1 VRKVSFA
8 LFGSLATLATMA
20 ILATLATLATLG
32 TCAQT
37 PPKESP
43 LLTKSD
49 MIIIDFPILAQKK
62 AKLGS
67 GDAHIRVAYQALLKT
82 ANRLLSYGPVSVMMK
97 TATPPSGTKH
107 DYMSIAPYFW
117 PDPNKPGGLPYINRD
132 GEVNPE
138 VHDYPD
144 KENMPKLCENVY
156 LLGLAYYYSGNEKYA
171 AKVAQ
176 LLRVWFLDTATR
188 MNPNLNFGQ
197 AVKGVTNGR
206 SYGLIDTRHFVMA
219 IDAIKLLRGSPNW
232 TPSDDSGMKQWFA
245 DFLNWMQTNPLG
257 VAEMNA
263 TNNHGVWYD
272 AQRLAM
278 AIYLDSTDLA
288 NRIVQK
294 SLQRLDDQMDDQGNF
309 PKEMARTTSLHYT
322 VFCLNAFVVVA
333 QLSEETAVNLWKA
346 QTPSGKSLQMALDAL
361 LPYLSTQKAWTGQQI
376 TQFNEQDAVPY
387 LLRSADHLNC
397 PNCMRVL
404 DSTANE
410 DNLMLCTLL

>member
-1 VRKVSFA
+1 MKYALILFYCWWVAVQAVAQHTGQAVS
-8 LFGSLATLATMA
+8 
-20 ILATLATLATLG
+20 
-32 TCAQT
+32 
-37 PPKESP
+37 PRESP

-49 MIIIDFPILAQKK
+49 MIKIDFRILARKREQ
-62 AKLGS
+62 LRS
-67 GDAHIRVAYQALLKT
+67 GDATLKPAYNALLAT
-82 ANRLLSYGPVSVMMK
+82 ADRLLSYGPVSVMMK
-97 TATPPSGTKH
+97 TATPPSGTRH
-107 DYMSIAPYFW
+107 DYMSLAPYFW
-117 PDPNKPGGLPYINRD
+117 PDPNKPGGLPYVNRD

-156 LLGLAYYYSGNEKYA
+156 LLGLAYYYSGKEQYA
-171 AKVAQ
+171 AKVER

-197 AVKGVTNGR
+197 AVKGVTTGR

-219 IDAIKLLRGSPNW
+219 IDAIRLIHGSTSW
-232 TPSDDSGMKQWFA
+232 TPADNTVMKQWFA

-278 AIYLDSTDLA
+278 ALYLDSTDLA

-294 SLQRLDDQMDDQGNF
+294 SLERLDEQMDDKGSF
-309 PKEMARTTSLHYT
+309 PREMARTTSLHYT

-333 QLSEETAVNLWKA
+333 QLSEETSVNLWKVH
-346 QTPSGKSLQMALDAL
+346 TRSGKSLQIALDAL
-361 LPYLSTQKAWTGQQI
+361 LPYLSKQKTWTGQQI

-397 PNCMRVL
+397 PTCLDVL
-404 DSTANE
+404 KAIANE

>member
-156 LLGLAYYYSGNEKYA
+156 LLGLAYYYSGN
-171 AKVAQ
+171 
-176 LLRVWFLDTATR
+176 
-188 MNPNLNFGQ
+188 
-197 AVKGVTNGR
+197 
-206 SYGLIDTRHFVMA
+206 
-219 IDAIKLLRGSPNW
+219 
-232 TPSDDSGMKQWFA
+232 
-245 DFLNWMQTNPLG
+245 
-257 VAEMNA
+257 
-263 TNNHGVWYD
+263 
-272 AQRLAM
+272 
-278 AIYLDSTDLA
+278 
-288 NRIVQK
+288 
-294 SLQRLDDQMDDQGNF
+294 
-309 PKEMARTTSLHYT
+309 
-322 VFCLNAFVVVA
+322 
-333 QLSEETAVNLWKA
+333 
-346 QTPSGKSLQMALDAL
+346 
-361 LPYLSTQKAWTGQQI
+361 
-376 TQFNEQDAVPY
+376 
-387 LLRSADHLNC
+387 
-397 PNCMRVL
+397 
-404 DSTANE
+404 
-410 DNLMLCTLL
+410 